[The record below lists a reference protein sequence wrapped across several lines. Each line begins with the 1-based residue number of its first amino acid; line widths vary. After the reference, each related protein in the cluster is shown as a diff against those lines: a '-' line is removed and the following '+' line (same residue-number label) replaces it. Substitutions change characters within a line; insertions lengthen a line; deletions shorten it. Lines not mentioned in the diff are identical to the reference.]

1 MRALFTQ
8 NQLRTSPREHK
19 VKERVNVRSCPPESS
34 PMKAR
39 SMEYR
44 LLAKIVSACA
54 LVISLTSFSA
64 AEDTEKPADKNA
76 AQSEDSKSKDEGAKK
91 DAKED
96 VAEKEVLAGHSYHG
110 EYLNEGPR
118 QKAYI
123 IGGTGAVDFPVTSS
137 SEDAKAFVAQGL
149 GAIYGFWFL
158 EAERSF
164 RQAAALDPDC
174 AMAYWGAALATK
186 GNEKRA
192 KGFIAEAVKRKDK
205 VSERERMY
213 IDALDKYFKANASK
227 KKERA
232 EAYAKALE
240 AIALKYPDDIE
251 AKALL
256 ALQLYLNNRSGSPIL
271 SYLAVDGLLDKV
283 FAKQPMH
290 SAHHFRIHL
299 WDYKKAEKALASA
312 ALCGQASPSIAHMW
326 HMPGHIFSR
335 LKRYE
340 DAAWQQ
346 EASARVDHAHMMR
359 DRVLPDQIHNF
370 AHNNEWLIR
379 NLNHVGRVRDAV
391 DLAKNMIELP
401 RHPKYNTL
409 GKRGSTNYG
418 RMRLFETLSRYEL
431 WTELIELCDTPY
443 LEATDNEKEQVKRL
457 GHLGIAYF
465 EVGDTGAGEGTL
477 TTLKDRLAEKEKK
490 RDAAIEAA
498 VQKETEKAVDAK
510 ITEKARQEALDKAK
524 SDGVEDESEL
534 ETIGQQAEEKSKKE
548 QVDKKKKQID
558 KARND
563 AKKPFDSPVGELTKA
578 IAGVEASQA
587 AAQGNFKEAL
597 SLSRKAGRNVSTL
610 QRAKIQFL
618 AGEQDAA
625 LTEVKKEVDRHK
637 GEVHPLAIYVE
648 LLAQAGK
655 MKEAGEQ
662 LQHLRDTS
670 SSIDKSSPVFARLDK
685 IAVELGHTKDWVQA
699 AKLNDDIGERP
710 ELDSL
715 GPFRWAPSLA
725 PPWELP
731 DANQNRVSLSSYSGK
746 PVIVIFYLGFGCLHC
761 VEQLHAFSPMYEEYQ
776 KAGIEMVAIGTDDLE
791 TLQQSIEGL
800 ADSEPKK
807 EVKIPLLA
815 DSELDVFKA
824 YRVYD
829 DFEKQPLHGT
839 FLIDAKGQVRWQDI
853 NYEPFMDPK
862 FLLQESKRL
871 LANSPQADDR
881 HQGDSQARLD

>member
-1 MRALFTQ
+1 MECRFLAKLVSAFTLAVCLSCYVTSAAETEKKSAQQETQ
-8 NQLRTSPREHK
+8 NQ
-19 VKERVNVRSCPPESS
+19 
-34 PMKAR
+34 
-39 SMEYR
+39 
-44 LLAKIVSACA
+44 
-54 LVISLTSFSA
+54 
-64 AEDTEKPADKNA
+64 DG
-76 AQSEDSKSKDEGAKK
+76 KDQDAAKK
-91 DAKED
+91 DES
-96 VAEKEVLAGHSYHG
+96 EKEVLAGHSYHG
-110 EYLNEGPR
+110 EFLNEGPR
-118 QKAYI
+118 QQAYI

-137 SEDAKAFVAQGL
+137 SKEAQAFVAQGL

-213 IDALDKYFKANASK
+213 IDALDKYLKADANK

-240 AIALKYPDDIE
+240 SIALKYPDDIE

-312 ALCGQASPSIAHMW
+312 AVCGQSSPSIAHMW

-359 DRVLPDQIHNF
+359 DQVLPDQIHNF

-379 NLNHVGRVRDAV
+379 NLNHIGRVRDAV

-409 GKRGSTNYG
+409 AKRGSTNYG

-431 WTELIELCDTPY
+431 WTELIELCNTPY
-443 LEATDNEKEQVKRL
+443 LEATDNEKEQVKRML
-457 GHLGIAYF
+457 HLGIAYF
-465 EVGDTGAGEGTL
+465 EVGDTGAGESIV
-477 TTLKDRLAEKEKK
+477 TTLKDRLAEKEAK
-490 RDAAIEAA
+490 RDAAMEEAA
-498 VQKETEKAVDAK
+498 KKEMEKAVDAK
-510 ITEKARQEALDKAK
+510 TLEKARQQAIEKAK
-524 SDGVEDESEL
+524 SDGVEDEAEL
-534 ETIGQQAEEKSKKE
+534 ENLGRQAEEKSKKE
-548 QVDKKKKQID
+548 QLEKKKKQID

-563 AKKPFDSPVGELTKA
+563 AKKPFDSAIGELTKA
-578 IAGVEASQA
+578 IAAIETSQA
-587 AAQGNFKEAL
+587 VARGDHKEAL

-610 QRAKIQFL
+610 KRAKIRFL

-625 LTEVKKEVDRHK
+625 LEEIKKEVERHK

-648 LLAQAGK
+648 LLAEAGK
-655 MKEAGEQ
+655 MKEAEEQ
-662 LQHLRDTS
+662 FQNLRDTS
-670 SSIDKSSPVFARLDK
+670 SSIDKASPVFTRLDRV
-685 IAVELGHTKDWVQA
+685 AVELGHTEDWVPA
-699 AKLNDDIGERP
+699 VKLRDDIGERP
-710 ELDSL
+710 ALDSL
-715 GPFRWAPSLA
+715 GPFRWSPSPA
-725 PPWELP
+725 TPWELP
-731 DANQNRVSLSSYSGK
+731 TANQERVSLSSYSGK
-746 PVIVIFYLGFGCLHC
+746 PVVVIFYLGFGCLHC
-761 VEQLHAFSPMYEEYQ
+761 VEQLHAFNPMYEEYQ
-776 KAGIEMVAIGTDDLE
+776 KAGIDIVAIGTDDVE
-791 TLQQSIEGL
+791 TLQLSIQGL

-807 EVKIPLLA
+807 EIQFPLLS
-815 DSELDVFKA
+815 DSELDAFKA
-824 YRVYD
+824 YRAYD

-839 FLIDAKGQVRWQDI
+839 FLIDAQGQVRWQDI
-853 NYEPFMDPK
+853 SYEPFMDAK
-862 FLLQESKRL
+862 FLLKESQRL
-871 LANSPQADDR
+871 LANTPQIDEPHSEDPQA
-881 HQGDSQARLD
+881 SLNN